1 MNKQDAAR
9 DTLRATP
16 LWNRREVQETDKFHG
31 DWNYTLS
38 PAASVPSAKS
48 SIKSR
53 AKL

>member
-1 MNKQDAAR
+1 MASLHLK
-9 DTLRATP
+9 
-16 LWNRREVQETDKFHG
+16 TDKFHG